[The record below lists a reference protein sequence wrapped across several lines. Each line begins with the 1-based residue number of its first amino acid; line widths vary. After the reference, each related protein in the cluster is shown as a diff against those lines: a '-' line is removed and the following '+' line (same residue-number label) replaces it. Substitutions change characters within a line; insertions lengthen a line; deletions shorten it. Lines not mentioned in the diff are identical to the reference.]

1 MSETG
6 LWAGVALL
14 GGLGALLRFVVDA
27 LVTLRVAGRAP
38 LGTLVVNVSGS
49 LALGA
54 LTGASAGRGVS
65 LLLGA
70 ALIGGYTTFSTWT
83 WESLLLAEDRRGG
96 GALANVLV
104 HVVLGLLAA
113 WAGWELGE
121 RA

>member
-83 WESLLLAEDRRGG
+83 WESLLLAEDRLGA
-96 GALANVLV
+96 GALANVVV
-104 HVVLGLLAA
+104 HVALGLLAA
-113 WAGWELGE
+113 WAGWELGGQ
-121 RA
+121 A